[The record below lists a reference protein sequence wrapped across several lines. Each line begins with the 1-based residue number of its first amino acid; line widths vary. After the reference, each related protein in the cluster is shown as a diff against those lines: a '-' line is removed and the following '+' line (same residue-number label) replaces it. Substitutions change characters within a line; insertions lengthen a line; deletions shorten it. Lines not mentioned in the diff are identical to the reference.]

1 MSHKVTTPGKSG
13 EPLDAQSLAQHLAFG
28 PLAFQAALLLRD
40 HGVLELGRRRGDEG
54 FVADDACAAS
64 KLSRYAVQVLLDAG
78 TSSGLFTLADD
89 RYRLTTVGL
98 YVLKDRMTRAN
109 MDFVQDVCYLG
120 AYRLGDA
127 LREGRPAGLEVF
139 GGWPT
144 IYEGL
149 KDLPEGVRRSWFAF
163 DHFYSDGVFPQLV
176 PMVLERR
183 PRRILDCGG
192 NTGKW
197 AVQLLGADPEL
208 RVTILDHPGQ
218 LANARDNV
226 AARGL
231 ADRLDT
237 RPFDFL
243 VQDAPLPGGHD
254 VVWMSQFLDC
264 FSEDEIVSIL
274 SRARAAMDDDA
285 RLFILETYWDRQS
298 HPTAAYVLAMTS
310 LYFAAMANGNSRMY
324 HSRDLAACIAA
335 AGLELERDIDG
346 IGMSHTLMICRRA
359 RR

>member
-1 MSHKVTTPGKSG
+1 MPGKLA

-40 HGVLELGRRRGDEG
+40 HGVLELGRRRGEDG
-54 FVADDACAAS
+54 FLAEEACEAS
-64 KLSRYAVQVLLDAG
+64 KLSRYAVRVLLDAG
-78 TSSGLFTLADD
+78 ASSGLFRVDGE
-89 RYRLTTVGL
+89 RYRLTAVGL
-98 YVLKDRMTRAN
+98 CVLKDRMTRAN
-109 MDFVQDVCYLG
+109 MDFVRDVCYLG
-120 AYRLGDA
+120 AHRLGDS
-127 LREGRPAGLEVF
+127 LRDGRPAGLEVF
-139 GGWPT
+139 GQWQT

-163 DHFYSDGVFPQLV
+163 DHYYSDGVFPNLV

-197 AVQLLGADPEL
+197 AIQLLGADPAI

-226 AARGL
+226 AAHGL
-231 ADRLDT
+231 LGRLDT
-237 RPFDFL
+237 VPFDFL
-243 VQDAPLPGGHD
+243 DRDAALPGGHD

-264 FSEDEIVSIL
+264 FSEDEITSIL
-274 SRARAAMDDDA
+274 ARAAAAMDDDA
-285 RLFILETYWDRQS
+285 RLFILEAYWDRQS

-324 HSRDLAACIAA
+324 HSRDLLGCIRA
-335 AGLELERDIDG
+335 AGLEVERDIDG
-346 IGMSHTLMICRRA
+346 IGLSHTLMICRRPPAA
-359 RR
+359 R

>member
-1 MSHKVTTPGKSG
+1 MPGQNA

-40 HGVLELGRRRGDEG
+40 RGVLELGRRRGDEG
-54 FVADDACAAS
+54 FTADDACTAS
-64 KLSRYAVQVLLDAG
+64 QLSAYAVQVLLDAG
-78 TSSGLFTLADD
+78 ASAGLFTFDGG
-89 RYRLTTVGL
+89 RYRLTSVGL
-98 YVLKDRMTRAN
+98 YVLKDRMTRVN
-109 MDFVQDVCYLG
+109 MDFVQDVCYQG

-127 LREGRPAGLEVF
+127 LRDGRPAGLEVF
-139 GGWPT
+139 GPWST

-149 KDLPEGVRRSWFAF
+149 KDLPDGVRRSWFAF
-163 DHFYSDGVFPQLV
+163 DHFYSDGVFPRLV
-176 PMVLERR
+176 PMVLEQR

-197 AVQLLGADPEL
+197 AVQILGADPAVRL
-208 RVTILDHPGQ
+208 TILDHPGQ

-226 AARGL
+226 AAHGL

-237 RPFDFL
+237 VPFDFL
-243 VQDAPLPGGHD
+243 VRDAPLPGGHD

-274 SRARAAMDDDA
+274 SRAAAAMEDHA

-324 HSRDLAACIAA
+324 HSRDLARCIAA
-335 AGLELERDIDG
+335 AGLEIERDLDG
-346 IGMSHTLMICRRA
+346 IGMSHTLMVCRRA
-359 RR
+359 R